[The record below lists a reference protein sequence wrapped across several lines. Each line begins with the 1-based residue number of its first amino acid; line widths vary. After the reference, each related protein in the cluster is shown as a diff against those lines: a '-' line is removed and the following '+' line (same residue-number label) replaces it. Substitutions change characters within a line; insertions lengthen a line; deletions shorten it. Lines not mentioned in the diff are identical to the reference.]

1 MTFNTQQ
8 LNNKTWHIH
17 KVVGNG
23 FTRNT
28 DLVQSKK
35 KKKIRNKRF
44 LTLTQKNTIFQA
56 KNLSNPLERTD
67 LLPKEKISY
76 TCLKKQP
83 IFYNHWKKT
92 IFQRKNFYTCL
103 KG

>member
-35 KKKIRNKRF
+35 KKKKIETKDF
-44 LTLTQKNTIFQA
+44 SHLPKKNTIFQA

-76 TCLKKQP
+76 TCLKK
-83 IFYNHWKKT
+83 
-92 IFQRKNFYTCL
+92 
-103 KG
+103 